1 MIHIAIFSLI
11 RPILTMSFII
21 IIWILGYRGLT
32 QKEIYTA
39 IDEKTKATEST
50 GKYNR
55 SSLTK
60 EESNKLK
67 DQLKHIMDSE
77 KL

>member
-1 MIHIAIFSLI
+1 
-11 RPILTMSFII
+11 MSFII
-21 IIWILGYRGLT
+21 IIWILGYRGLA
-32 QKEIYTA
+32 QKEIYNV
-39 IDEKTKATEST
+39 IDEKTKSTESA

-77 KL
+77 NL